1 MTIKS
6 IDIEELTNAVD
17 RVAKQIGVT
26 NDLLVMVMNKL
37 NRMGILD
44 E

>member
-17 RVAKQIGVT
+17 RVASQIGVT